1 MDDSPS
7 KRALI
12 MKQCSLGVVAAACA
26 EDTPPLFKVS
36 PASILANAN
45 SQGKEEAQF
54 SRAVMQAVNC
64 FIWSHSSVN
73 SELPPVSPM

>member
-12 MKQCSLGVVAAACA
+12 MKQWSFGDVAATGTD
-26 EDTPPLFKVS
+26 DTPPLLKVS
-36 PASILANAN
+36 LASILANAN
-45 SQGKEEAQF
+45 SQGKDEAQF
-54 SRAVMQAVNC
+54 SRAVMQALNC